1 MSLQQISK
9 IFVLLFITLEGVAW
23 NAAANPVDSMPTTSI
38 WDGQQVQVAGFATI
52 LLPSYS
58 DTVSRNEDPPQL
70 PDQLT
75 SYNTRQS
82 KNKSIP
88 ASPFGAM
95 QAPTTDF
102 SGDFAPGN
110 WTFDPDGGDGSVN
123 AGNAPSSI
131 TMTGSNNQSNSAN
144 NSTYCISIPGT
155 GEGTLAFTWQYET
168 NDSDGPRWDPFGYVI
183 NGTVSQLTDDNGP
196 DLQSGTV
203 DISIQGGDQFCF
215 LSSSLDQLFGE
226 AFTELS
232 NFSYTPP
239 VGAPDAGQSTLSS
252 ASQEL
257 PANGSST
264 TQITVQLKDDAG
276 TDIPNGGNSVY
287 ITTSAGTLSDGQG
300 GASGS
305 ALLANDNGDGTYTV
319 TLTSSETPETAAIT
333 AYLGPTDSDPTI
345 GNLSISFVAVTTQ
358 EFVEIFDT
366 PGTSS
371 WDIPD
376 GVTEIDLLV
385 VGGGGGG
392 GTSTAFSGAGSGG
405 GGAGGLVYLEGYDI
419 SSVGSPVSITVGDGG
434 NPGSPGN
441 NSGSNGENSS
451 FAGVV
456 GLGGGGGI
464 GGNGQGTNGG
474 SGGGSRGA
482 PGGEALQNG
491 SGGSGNRGGNSGG
504 SPLGA
509 GATGGGGAGTAAEN
523 LAGNAWEKGGD
534 GGDGLEIT
542 ITGSPVYYAGGGGG
556 GAAQG
561 TTPAGLGGL
570 GGGGNGANDST
581 PPTPGQDGT
590 GGGGGGGNNSQVGAE
605 GGSGVVIIRY
615 VKETTENVY
624 YSRQSGNWNSAAVW
638 SFDGHGGPEAG
649 FIPGPEDSVIIG
661 GFASVDH
668 NITWVNNI
676 TIGSNGILTVTD
688 TGDGAGRL
696 DTNGYIAEGSGNFT
710 LDNGGTIEIQSPDGI
725 TSSAPEGAIQTAS
738 RSYSQLAHYLFN
750 GSQPQT
756 VGTGLPA
763 DVQHL
768 TINNPQ
774 SVSLHQST
782 RVNGTLFLTDGSL
795 VVGDGL
801 SLIAN
806 TKSITSGELTYQL
819 KITGQPG
826 YRMLSSPLQATFDTF
841 LSDVLTQGYSG
852 ASLPGP
858 LQPNVLWYDETI
870 EGTDNQRWRAPES
883 SSDSVT
889 VGRGY
894 HVYMFGDVPEDNK
907 YNDPLPYLL
916 EVSGLEHEGTG
927 GQINMPVTY
936 TAAADTGWNMV
947 GNPFGAAIDWDHPS
961 WTKTNISQEIYVWDP
976 NINQYLTWNGS
987 VGDIANGVIAPFQAF
1002 WVNATGENPNL
1013 MVHEDAKTFGGSF
1026 AGKAHQSETPY
1037 ISINARTSRR
1047 YQSTAHITFDDSG
1060 SLGIDQQDAFKL
1072 LPPPGIGDYLE
1083 FYSLSDT
1090 GERLAINNLPR
1101 RFGSELVV
1109 PFSINTFKKGSP
1121 STDEITLNI
1130 TNFDH
1135 IPDGWEVFIVNEQNG
1150 QRYDLRESRSISISM
1165 NHLRAA
1171 SKADFHAKTNSI
1183 VKRERNS
1190 HAQFKLVIQPGKD
1203 ADGLPDTFMLHQN
1216 FPNPFNPSTT
1226 FRFELP
1232 IESRVQVTIYDILGR
1247 KISTLVDQ
1255 KLGAGVHERVWDAS
1269 AFSSGTYIARMV
1281 TGTSVITRKLTLIK

>member
-1 MSLQQISK
+1 MSLQKISK
-9 IFVLLFITLEGVAW
+9 IFVLAIVTLMVVGW
-23 NAAANPVDSMPTTSI
+23 NAVAKPGDNIPINSTEEDQPVRL
-38 WDGQQVQVAGFATI
+38 AGIATDF
-52 LLPSYS
+52 LPSPS
-58 DTVSRNEDPPQL
+58 DTVSRKKEPL
-70 PDQLT
+70 PDRLS

-82 KNKSIP
+82 PYTSIHSS
-88 ASPFGAM
+88 SPVSSMA
-95 QAPTTDF
+95 TTTGF
-102 SGDFAPGN
+102 TGDFAPGN
-110 WTFDPDGGDGSVN
+110 WTFDPDGGDGSVDT
-123 AGNAPSSI
+123 GNAPNSI
-131 TMTGSNNQSNSAN
+131 TFNGSNNQSNSAN

-168 NDSDGPRWDPFGYVI
+168 NDSDGPRWDPFGYVV
-183 NGTVSQLTDDNGP
+183 NGTVSQLTNNNGP
-196 DLQSGTV
+196 DVQSGTV
-203 DISIQGGDQFCF
+203 DITLQGGDQFCF

-226 AFTELS
+226 AFTELRE
-232 NFSYTPP
+232 FSYTPP
-239 VGAPDAGQSTLSS
+239 VGDPDAGQSTFTSV
-252 ASQEL
+252 SQEL
-257 PANGSST
+257 PANGTST
-264 TQITVQLKDDAG
+264 TQVTVQLKDDAG
-276 TDIPNGGNSVY
+276 TNIPDGGNSVF
-287 ITTSAGTLSDGQG
+287 ISTSAGTLSDGQG
-300 GASGS
+300 GASG
-305 ALLANDNGDGTYTV
+305 AAILANDNGNGSYTA
-319 TLTSSETPETAAIT
+319 TFTSSETPGTAAIT
-333 AYLGPTDSDPTI
+333 AYLGSTESDPEI
-345 GNLSISFVAVTTQ
+345 GSLSIDFVKVKTRVV
-358 EFVEIFDT
+358 VERFDT
-366 PGTSS
+366 PGTNS
-371 WDIPD
+371 WEIPD

-392 GTSTAFSGAGSGG
+392 GTSTAYSGAGSGG

-419 SSVGSPVSITVGDGG
+419 SSLGSPVSITVGDGG
-434 NPGSPGN
+434 TPGSPGN
-441 NSGSNGENSS
+441 NPGSNGENSS
-451 FAGVV
+451 FADIV
-456 GLGGGGGI
+456 GIGGGGGI
-464 GGNGQGTNGG
+464 GGNGRGNSGG

-482 PGGEALQNG
+482 PGGEALQAG

-542 ITGSPVYYAGGGGG
+542 ITGSPEAYSGGGGG

-561 TTPAGLGGL
+561 TTPVGLGGS

-581 PPTPGQDGT
+581 PPTPGEDGT
-590 GGGGGGGNNSQVGAE
+590 GGGGGGGNNSQIGAE

-649 FIPGPEDSVIIG
+649 FIPGPEDSFIIG
-661 GFASVDH
+661 GFASIDH
-668 NITWVNNI
+668 TITWVSDI
-676 TIGSNGILTVTD
+676 TIGSNGSLTVTD

-696 DTNGYIAEGSGNFT
+696 NTNGYIADGSGSFN
-710 LDNGGTIEIQSPDGI
+710 LDAGSTIEIQSPDGI
-725 TSSAPEGAIQTAS
+725 TTSAPEGAIQTAS
-738 RSYSQLAHYLFN
+738 RSYSLLAHYVFN
-750 GSQPQT
+750 GTQPQAT
-756 VGTGLPA
+756 GDGLPA

-768 TINNPQ
+768 TINNSQ

-782 RVNGTLFLTDGSL
+782 RVNGTLFLAGGSL

-806 TKSITSGELTYQL
+806 NKSITSGQLNYQL
-819 KITGQPG
+819 KVTGQPG

-841 LSDVLTQGYSG
+841 LNDVLTQGYTG
-852 ASLPGP
+852 ASLSGP
-858 LQPNVLWYDETI
+858 LQPNVLWYDESI

-883 SSDSVT
+883 STDSVT

-894 HVYMFGDVPEDNK
+894 HVYMFGDVPGDNN

-916 EVSGLEHEGTG
+916 EVNGLENEEPG
-927 GQINMPVTY
+927 GQINLPVTY

-1013 MVHEDAKTFGGSF
+1013 AVHEDSKTFGGSF
-1026 AGKAHQSETPY
+1026 AGKAHKPDTPY

-1047 YQSTAHITFDDSG
+1047 YQSTAHVTFDDSG
-1060 SLGIDQQDAFKL
+1060 SLGLDGRDAFKL

-1101 RFGSELVV
+1101 RFGSEIVV
-1109 PFSINTFKKGSP
+1109 PFSINTFRDGFP
-1121 STDEITLNI
+1121 STEDITLKI
-1130 TNFDH
+1130 TTFDH
-1135 IPDGWEVFIVNEQNG
+1135 IPDGWDVFIVNEQNG
-1150 QRYDLRESRSISISM
+1150 QRYDLRESRTISVSM
-1165 NHLRAA
+1165 NHLRAE

-1183 VKRERNS
+1183 VKREGGS
-1190 HAQFKLVIQPGKD
+1190 HAQFKLMIEPGKD

-1232 IESRVQVTIYDILGR
+1232 IERRVQLTIYDMLGR
-1247 KISTLVDQ
+1247 KISTLVDS
-1255 KLGAGVHERVWDAS
+1255 KLRAGIHERVWDAS

-1281 TGTSVITRKLTLIK
+1281 SGSSVITRKLTLIK